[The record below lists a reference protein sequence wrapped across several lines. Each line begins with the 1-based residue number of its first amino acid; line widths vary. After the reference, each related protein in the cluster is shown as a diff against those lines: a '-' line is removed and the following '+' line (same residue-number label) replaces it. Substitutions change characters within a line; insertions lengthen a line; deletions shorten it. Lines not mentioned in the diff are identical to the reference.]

1 MIFMRGVKS
10 KWHWALTFFGIWT
23 VVGISFSLISFLL
36 LANEKTKL
44 TDSLRY
50 NLVHF
55 YLWAAL
61 SLLLFQFS
69 RRFRVEFNPLKFR
82 NLLLHI
88 PVLLSFAAVHQ
99 ITQIAIFWYFTLRFR
114 PPFPSLRQCYHSYFG
129 IGFYLDVIIA
139 ALIAIAVHALF
150 YYRDLRASEREQSL
164 LRARLAEAQLKALKM
179 QLHPHFLFNTLHSIS
194 SLVLEDAAKANTMIA
209 RLGDFLRL
217 TLDNS
222 EQQMVT
228 LKEEMEFLHCYL
240 EIEQVRF
247 GDRLS
252 VVFEIEA
259 GALSGH
265 LPHLILQP
273 VVENAVQHAIAPR
286 LTPGR
291 INISAKRVDGFLRIA
306 VGDTGPGT
314 LSVNKP
320 ADRHG
325 LGLSNVRA
333 RLRETYGGQFRFE
346 TENKLEG
353 GLNVIM
359 EVPFEGETNRRSQV
373 AEAEA

>member
-1 MIFMRGVKS
+1 MRDIKS
-10 KWHWALTFFGIWT
+10 KWRLVLTLFGIWT
-23 VVGISFSLISFLL
+23 TVGIVFSVISYLL

-44 TDSLRY
+44 ADALRY

-55 YLWAAL
+55 YLWAGL

-69 RRFRVEFNPLKFR
+69 RRFRVEFNPLKLR

-88 PVLLSFAAVHQ
+88 PILLTFAAVHQ
-99 ITQIAIFWYFTLRFR
+99 TIHIAIFWYLTLRFR
-114 PPFPSLRQCYHSYFG
+114 PPFPSLRECYRAYFG
-129 IGFYLDVIIA
+129 LGFYLDVIIA
-139 ALIAIAVHALF
+139 ALIVIAVHAIL
-150 YYRDLRASEREQSL
+150 YYRDFRASELEQSL
-164 LRARLAEAQLKALKM
+164 LRARLAEAQLRALKM

-194 SLVLEDAAKANTMIA
+194 SLVLEDAAKANNMIA

-222 EQQMVT
+222 DQQMVT

-247 GDRLS
+247 GDRLTID
-252 VVFEIEA
+252 FEIEA
-259 GALSGH
+259 TALSGQ

-286 LTPGR
+286 IAPGR
-291 INISAKRVDGFLRIA
+291 INIEAKRLNGLLRVA
-306 VGDTGPGT
+306 VTDTGPGSAT
-314 LSVNKP
+314 ASKP
-320 ADRHG
+320 AEGHG

-333 RLRETYGGQFRFE
+333 RLRETYGTRFRFE
-346 TENKLEG
+346 TENISEG
-353 GLNVIM
+353 GLKVIM
-359 EVPFEGETNRRSQV
+359 EVPFNAGSDPRTAAV
-373 AEAEA
+373 HV